1 MEETQKVVAM
11 PFGNVSVSQDSST
24 PTKATPNT
32 KTEQGIKNLIFGS
45 ISGMTGKLVEYPF
58 DTVKTRLQS
67 QSSDRKLFN
76 GPLDCFKKT
85 ISNDGFLGLY
95 RGLSSPMVG
104 AMLEN
109 ATLFLAYNHIQ
120 MLIREYTTPID
131 QKHLL
136 YDNNNQTDA
145 GQIPLSMT
153 QLILA
158 GALSGAL
165 TSFLLTPIELVK
177 CKLQVQETLSY
188 DTLDKNTSINNNISK
203 SNKPAISVN
212 NNQLNYS
219 GPLSVIKYTL
229 KTHGIKGF
237 YCGHFGTFIRETFG
251 GGAWFGTYEY
261 ATRLFIKR
269 KEHSLL
275 HAADYSNSNS
285 NTKITKNELGVTELM
300 LSGALAGMAYNLLIF
315 PADSI
320 KSQMQTEEEVL
331 SAMGKSGNKKRG
343 FIKVGKDLYK
353 ADGIKGFYRGCG
365 ITVARAAPS
374 SAIIFLTYVS
384 VMMVTVVVGGV

>member
-1 MEETQKVVAM
+1 MEETQKVVARL
-11 PFGNVSVSQDSST
+11 FGNVSVSQDSST
-24 PTKATPNT
+24 STKATSNI

-67 QSSDRKLFN
+67 QPSDRKLFN

-85 ISNDGFLGLY
+85 ISKDGFLGLY
-95 RGLSSPMVG
+95 WGLSSPMIG
-104 AMLEN
+104 AILEN

-120 MLIREYTTPID
+120 MLIREHTTPID
-131 QKHLL
+131 QRHLL
-136 YDNNNQTDA
+136 YDNNYQKDA

-158 GALSGAL
+158 GALSGVL

-177 CKLQVQETLSY
+177 CKLQVQETFSY
-188 DTLDKNTSINNNISK
+188 DTLDKNTSINNIISK
-203 SNKPAISVN
+203 SNKPTITVN

-229 KTHGIKGF
+229 KAHGIKGF
-237 YCGHFGTFIRETFG
+237 YCGHFGTFIQETFG
-251 GGAWFGTYEY
+251 VVHG
-261 ATRLFIKR
+261 LVHMSI
-269 KEHSLL
+269 
-275 HAADYSNSNS
+275 
-285 NTKITKNELGVTELM
+285 TELM
-300 LSGALAGMAYNLLIF
+300 LSGALAGMVYNLLIF

-320 KSQMQTEEEVL
+320 KSQMQTEEEFL
-331 SAMGKSGNKKRG
+331 SVIGKSGNKKRG

-353 ADGIKGFYRGCG
+353 ADGIKGFYRGCV
-365 ITVARAAPS
+365 ITVTRAAPS

-384 VMMVTVVVGGV
+384 VMMVTVVGGV

>member
-1 MEETQKVVAM
+1 MEETQK
-11 PFGNVSVSQDSST
+11 VSQDSST
-24 PTKATPNT
+24 PTKATTNI

-45 ISGMTGKLVEYPF
+45 ISETTGKLVEYPF

-67 QSSDRKLFN
+67 QPSDRKLFN

-85 ISNDGFLGLY
+85 ISKDGFLGLY
-95 RGLSSPMVG
+95 WGLSSPMVG
-104 AMLEN
+104 AILEN
-109 ATLFLAYNHIQ
+109 AILFLAYNHIQ
-120 MLIREYTTPID
+120 MLIREHTTPID

-136 YDNNNQTDA
+136 YDNNYQKDA

-158 GALSGAL
+158 G
-165 TSFLLTPIELVK
+165 
-177 CKLQVQETLSY
+177 
-188 DTLDKNTSINNNISK
+188 
-203 SNKPAISVN
+203 
-212 NNQLNYS
+212 
-219 GPLSVIKYTL
+219 PLSIIKYTL

-237 YCGHFGTFIRETFG
+237 YCGHFGTFIQETFG

-275 HAADYSNSNS
+275 HAADNSNS
-285 NTKITKNELGVTELM
+285 ITELM

-320 KSQMQTEEEVL
+320 KSQMQTEE
-331 SAMGKSGNKKRG
+331 
-343 FIKVGKDLYK
+343 
-353 ADGIKGFYRGCG
+353 
-365 ITVARAAPS
+365 
-374 SAIIFLTYVS
+374 
-384 VMMVTVVVGGV
+384 

>member
-24 PTKATPNT
+24 STKATSNT

-251 GGAWFGTYEY
+251 GGAWFG
-261 ATRLFIKR
+261 
-269 KEHSLL
+269 
-275 HAADYSNSNS
+275 
-285 NTKITKNELGVTELM
+285 VTELM

-384 VMMVTVVVGGV
+384 VMMVTVVGGV